1 MGINMSKILM
11 VNYRYFVSGGP
22 EKYMFNIKSVFEQKG
37 HTVIPFSV
45 KNTKN
50 IETEYKKYFVQPIGG
65 ENVVYFN
72 EYKKTPQAVL
82 KMLSRSFYS
91 PEVKRALEYEI
102 DIEKPDTVYIL
113 HHVNKLSPS
122 IIRAAKNSGKK
133 VVVRLSDFFLMCPR
147 FDFLREGDVCENCL
161 QGSLISAVHHN
172 CVQNSKAASLI
183 RVMSMKFHRLIRIY
197 DLVDYFVTP
206 SLFLRS
212 KLIEF
217 GFDEKKVIHIPT
229 FIDSSKIEAKYTHD
243 NYILYLGRLN
253 KEKGVEYAIK
263 AMRYIKDK
271 ALVLK
276 VAGQASDGE
285 LENIKNIIVA
295 KNIHNVELLGFR
307 SGKEL
312 DTLISNAKFIVVPSI
327 WYDNMPNVLLEA
339 FAHGKPAIASNFGS
353 LPEVV
358 EDGVN
363 GLLFEPKNELDLAE
377 KIDLLNSNN
386 QLIQEYGKNAR
397 SKAEKYYNSELHYEK
412 LRRILL

>member
-1 MGINMSKILM
+1 MSKILM

-22 EKYMFNIKSVFEQKG
+22 EKYMFNIKDVFEQRG
-37 HTVIPFSV
+37 HKVIPFSV
-45 KNTKN
+45 KSSKN
-50 IETEYKKYFVQPIGG
+50 IETDYKKYFVTPIGG

-72 EYKKTPQAVL
+72 EYKKTPQTVL

-91 PEVKRALEYEI
+91 PEVKKALKYEI
-102 DIEKPDTVYIL
+102 DMESPDTVYIL

-122 IIRAAKNSGKK
+122 VIKAAKEAGKK

-147 FDFLREGDVCENCL
+147 FDFLRDGDVCENCL
-161 QGSLISAVHHN
+161 QGSLMSAVHHN
-172 CVQNSKAASLI
+172 CVQNSKTASLI
-183 RVMSMKFHRLIRIY
+183 RAMSMKFHRLIKIY

-229 FIDSSKIEAKYTHD
+229 FIDSSNIQANYTHD

-253 KEKGVEYAIK
+253 KEKGVEYAVK
-263 AMRYIKDK
+263 AMSHLKDK
-271 ALVLK
+271 SLVLK
-276 VAGQASDGE
+276 VVGQASDGE
-285 LENIKNIIVA
+285 LKNIKDIIALNNI
-295 KNIHNVELLGFR
+295 KNVELLGFK

-312 DTLISNAKFIVVPSI
+312 EMLITKAKFIVVPSI

-358 EDGVN
+358 ENKVN
-363 GLLFEPKNELDLAE
+363 GLLVEPKNELDLAE
-377 KIDLLNSNN
+377 KIDFLSSNN
-386 QLIQEYGKNAR
+386 QLIIEYGKKAR
-397 SKAEKYYNSELHYEK
+397 EKAEKYYNSELHYERLSK
-412 LRRILL
+412 ILF